1 MLLSRFT
8 VYLLSLG
15 LTVSGVTSICAQ
27 TIATGSGQAYPNKPI
42 RITTTESGGGSDFI
56 ARMIAQGITGPLGQ
70 PVIVENRGGGAT
82 ISGEIVAKA
91 TPDGYTL
98 MVAAGTLWIGTLLRK
113 TSYDPVKDFSPIT
126 LAVSTPNI
134 LVVHPSVA
142 NSVKELIALAKA
154 KPGQLNYGSGATG
167 ASSHLAAELFKSMAG
182 VNIVRIP
189 YKGSG
194 PAVNAVIG
202 NEVQMMFPNG
212 ALVVG
217 HAKTGRLK
225 ALAVTSA
232 EPSSVLPDLPT
243 VAASGL
249 PGYESELH
257 TGIFAP
263 AKTPAAIVKR
273 LNQEAVRYLRTP
285 EAKDGFMKSGGS
297 EVVASTP
304 EQFGAKIKSEMVRLG
319 KVIKEAGI
327 RE

>member
-1 MLLSRFT
+1 MLVPRFA
-8 VYLLSLG
+8 VGMFSISAMFLG
-15 LTVSGVTSICAQ
+15 VDAAFS
-27 TIATGSGQAYPNKPI
+27 QAYPNKPI
-42 RITTTESGGGSDFI
+42 RVTTTESGGGSDI
-56 ARMIAQGITGPLGQ
+56 VARQIAQGITGPLGQ

-82 ISGEIVAKA
+82 ISGEILAKA

-113 TSYDPVKDFSPIT
+113 TSYDPIKDFAPIT
-126 LAVSTPNI
+126 LAASTPNI

-142 NSVKELIALAKA
+142 GSVKELITLAKSR
-154 KPGQLNYGSGATG
+154 PGQLNYGSGATG

-194 PAVNAVIG
+194 PAVTAVIG

-212 ALVVG
+212 SLVIT
-217 HAKTGRLK
+217 HIKTGRLRG
-225 ALAVTSA
+225 LAVTSA
-232 EPSSVLPDLPT
+232 EASAVLPELPT

-257 TGIFAP
+257 TGLFAP
-263 AKTPAAIVKR
+263 AKTPLAIIRR
-273 LNQEAVRYLRTP
+273 LNQDTVRFLRTP
-285 EAKDGFMKSGGS
+285 EARDWFLKSGGS
-297 EVVASTP
+297 EVVAGTP

-319 KVIKEAGI
+319 KVIRDAGI
-327 RE
+327 HE

>member
-1 MLLSRFT
+1 VLLKRFSP
-8 VYLLSLG
+8 VAIAVSLTIAG
-15 LTVSGVTSICAQ
+15 AHPTCAQ
-27 TIATGSGQAYPNKPI
+27 TAATGAYPNKPI
-42 RITTTESGGGSDFI
+42 RITTTESGGGSDII
-56 ARMIAQGITGPLGQ
+56 ARQIAQGISGPLGQ

-91 TPDGYTL
+91 SPDGYTL

-113 TSYDPVKDFSPIT
+113 TSYDPIRDFAPIT

-134 LVVHPSVA
+134 LVTHPSVA
-142 NSVKELIALAKA
+142 NSVKELIALAKS

-194 PAVNAVIG
+194 PAVTAVIG
-202 NEVQMMFPNG
+202 NEVQMMFPNA
-212 ALVVG
+212 ALVVP
-217 HAKTGRLK
+217 HIKSARLK
-225 ALAVTSA
+225 GLAVTSA
-232 EPSSVLPDLPT
+232 QPSAVLPELPT

-257 TGIFAP
+257 TGLFAP
-263 AKTPAAIVKR
+263 AKTPAAIIKR
-273 LNQEAVRYLRTP
+273 LNQDTVRYLRTP
-285 EAKDGFMKSGGS
+285 EARDWFLKSGGS
-297 EVVASTP
+297 EVVAGTP
-304 EQFGAKIKSEMVRLG
+304 EQFGAKIKSELVRLG
-319 KVIKEAGI
+319 KVIKDANI